1 MQSKESVRN
10 IQNDFKEKYDVIFSL
25 TDIEIKP
32 KNLKTP
38 QFSKGLKKCSNTE
51 RKVNIKYL

>member
-1 MQSKESVRN
+1 MQSKESLRN
-10 IQNDFKEKYDVIFSL
+10 IQNDFKEKYEVIFPL
-25 TDIEIKP
+25 TDKEIKP

-51 RKVNIKYL
+51 RKVYIKYL

>member
-1 MQSKESVRN
+1 MQSKESLRN

-38 QFSKGLKKCSNTE
+38 
-51 RKVNIKYL
+51 